1 MTETLLGWIVVA
13 VLAAVVLV
21 IVRIVREEGDR

>member
-1 MTETLLGWIVVA
+1 MAERILGWIVVA